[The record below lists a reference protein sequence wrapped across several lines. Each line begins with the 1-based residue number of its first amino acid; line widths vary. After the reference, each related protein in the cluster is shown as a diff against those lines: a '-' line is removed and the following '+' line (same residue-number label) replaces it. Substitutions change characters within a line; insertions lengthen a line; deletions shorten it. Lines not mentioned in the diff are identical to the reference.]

1 MTDQLTAAIEVA
13 AEAATADPVE
23 LCDPG
28 QPDLRRQVER
38 LDRTVAD
45 LRTELDAA
53 RRAHHDD
60 IATIGS
66 ALLREAEDRDWC
78 QDYDQVI
85 DELNQRLTV
94 PLPERER
101 AWDVSFDVRVT
112 VHLSHARNA
121 DAARDLAAD
130 LASDIETA
138 LQRLPHVTAGDAENA
153 DDFTV
158 DEAA

>member
-1 MTDQLTAAIEVA
+1 MTDELTASSDVA
-13 AEAATADPVE
+13 ADAGTA
-23 LCDPG
+23 DPG
-28 QPDLRRQVER
+28 QPDLRLQVER
-38 LDRTVAD
+38 LGRTVTD

-60 IATIGS
+60 IAAIGR

-85 DELNQRLTV
+85 DELNQQLTV

-138 LQRLPHVTAGDAENA
+138 LQRLPHVTAGDADHA